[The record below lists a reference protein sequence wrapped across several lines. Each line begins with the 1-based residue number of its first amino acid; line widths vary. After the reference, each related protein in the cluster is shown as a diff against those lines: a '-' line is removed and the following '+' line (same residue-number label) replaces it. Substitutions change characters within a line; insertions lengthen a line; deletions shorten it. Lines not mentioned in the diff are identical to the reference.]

1 MSKYLQQF
9 DASPQSTNHEVG
21 DTDRRTPLL
30 ANYALL
36 LVLVIIPTLSGAVL
50 IA

>member
-1 MSKYLQQF
+1 MSKYMQQF
-9 DASPQSTNHEVG
+9 EASLHTTGREACDS
-21 DTDRRTPLL
+21 DRRIKLL

-36 LVLVIIPTLSGAVL
+36 LVLVIIPTLSGVVL